1 MRIQIDRGLMLKI
14 KQKSDKLPLIN
25 KALADI
31 QVFLEPS
38 YYNSIIKLEP
48 FNDHMILK
56 VKTNKYISVDEKRD
70 MKDQIGYIIKNYNNL
85 DIPFSI
91 NEHLNDWNL

>member
-14 KQKSDKLPLIN
+14 KQKGDKLPLIN

-48 FNDHMILK
+48 FNDYMILK
-56 VKTNKYISVDEKRD
+56 V
-70 MKDQIGYIIKNYNNL
+70 IINNYNKL
-85 DIPFSI
+85 DLPFSI
-91 NEHLNDWNL
+91 NEHLND